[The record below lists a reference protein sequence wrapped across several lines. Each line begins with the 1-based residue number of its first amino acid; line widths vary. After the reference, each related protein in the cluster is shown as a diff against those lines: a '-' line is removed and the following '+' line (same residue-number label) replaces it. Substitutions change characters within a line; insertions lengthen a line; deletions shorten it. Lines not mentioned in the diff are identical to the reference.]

1 MARITELAD
10 FPSSHL
16 RQVFG
21 TWYVRYLVLI
31 LATGCSGS
39 PALFLLDLL
48 RRPAPRLLSSSILV
62 NYGHSGIV
70 QEDHILVY
78 LKHVKKRV
86 VCWDTMCHTYDY
98 P

>member
-1 MARITELAD
+1 MARIAELAD
-10 FPSSHL
+10 LPSPHL
-16 RQVFG
+16 RHVLS
-21 TWYVRYLVLI
+21 TRNVRYLVLI

-48 RRPAPRLLSSSILV
+48 RRTTSWLLSSPILV

-78 LKHVKKRV
+78 LKHV
-86 VCWDTMCHTYDY
+86 
-98 P
+98 

>member
-1 MARITELAD
+1 MARIAELAD
-10 FPSSHL
+10 LPSSDL
-16 RQVFG
+16 RHVFG

-48 RRPAPRLLSSSILV
+48 RRTATWLLSSPILV
-62 NYGHSGIV
+62 NYRHSGIV

-78 LKHVKKRV
+78 LEHVKEGV
-86 VCWDTMCHTYDY
+86 VCWNTMSHTYDY

>member
-1 MARITELAD
+1 MARIAELAD
-10 FPSSHL
+10 LPSPDL
-16 RQVFG
+16 RHVFG

-31 LATGCSGS
+31 LTTGCSSS

-48 RRPAPRLLSSSILV
+48 RRTASWLLSSAILV

-70 QEDHILVY
+70 QENHILVY
-78 LKHVKKRV
+78 FEHVKEGV
-86 VCWDTMCHTYDY
+86 VCWNTMSHTYDY

>member
-1 MARITELAD
+1 VARITELAD

-16 RQVFG
+16 RHVFG
-21 TWYVRYLVLI
+21 TRYVRYLVLI

-48 RRPAPRLLSSSILV
+48 RRTAPWLLSSPILV
-62 NYGHSGIV
+62 NYGYSGIV
-70 QEDHILVY
+70 QEDNILVC
-78 LKHVKKRV
+78 LKHVKEGV
-86 VCWDTMCHTYDY
+86 VRWDTMSYTDDY